1 MEVGIENVNHST
13 NKHIAFIGKANQNA
27 RAVTKIHQSVLEQV
41 KKDFPQKFSIIDKSD
56 NTGCYHNKILIC
68 VSKNLIFKKYEK
80 CLSRFSVDQCKMKTR
95 IVQNFCQLP
104 TFLDHIHHF

>member
-41 KKDFPQKFSIIDKSD
+41 KKDFPQICFIID
-56 NTGCYHNKILIC
+56 I
-68 VSKNLIFKKYEK
+68 
-80 CLSRFSVDQCKMKTR
+80 
-95 IVQNFCQLP
+95 
-104 TFLDHIHHF
+104 